1 MKTRRQS
8 ILLLLI
14 LLAMS
19 LNLYQYMQVFNSC
32 NSSHTPQTKVQG
44 DRMTLV
50 TAYYKVPSKHSH
62 SEFLG
67 WMEGLLQTTDK
78 LVIFT
83 EEWLIPVMEQA
94 AVHSGR
100 ILNYYFRMVLGIL
113 VTPSTS
119 SPTYQ
124 NQWFEGG
131 VLDFISQSVFSH

>member
-32 NSSHTPQTKVQG
+32 ISSHTPQTKVQG
-44 DRMTLV
+44 DKMTLV

-94 AVHSGR
+94 AV
-100 ILNYYFRMVLGIL
+100 NCVKTFRTDIKLL
-113 VTPSTS
+113 
-119 SPTYQ
+119 
-124 NQWFEGG
+124 
-131 VLDFISQSVFSH
+131 L